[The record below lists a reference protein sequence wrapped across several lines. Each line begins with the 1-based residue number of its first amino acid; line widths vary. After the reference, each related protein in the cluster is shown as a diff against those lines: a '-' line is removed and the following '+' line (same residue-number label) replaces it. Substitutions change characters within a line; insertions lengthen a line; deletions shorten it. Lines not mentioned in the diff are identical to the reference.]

1 MVIFLEILLILTAIS
16 LLISRGNSKEYK
28 LLGITLLW
36 LALNVLTI
44 IIYIAKKGGID
55 PQMIPFLF
63 MNHQIKRY
71 LQYLAI
77 RLSYLGYVMAIG
89 RTMFPIFILKTALKN
104 NRVPRFRKL
113 LVHGHWFWL
122 PIIVTLTIYQPKVFT
137 WLSTGNQVMTMQ
149 ALRLLDIVL
158 VAYVVTALVIVIT
171 EYFAIQLKIYRQRY
185 IFFSLLF
192 FIICLIYLTG
202 FIQNPV
208 QVYQFYTTEF
218 VWQKG
223 LFSLLSILTVRPY
236 IILIAVSFLASFI
249 GILAFSKYTHIYL
262 RKNQYETK
270 MRKKTDEMT
279 PPIMMFIHSIKN
291 QYLANKVLYKR
302 MDKAINQM
310 SDTTDVANIQT
321 YLEALKEENRS
332 TLGRIDELY
341 KSIRSNVVVLKPY
354 AIEDVMDDL
363 KKLYDLKY
371 PKGQLNI
378 NLQESSILLLDKE
391 LFLDAVLNLLINA
404 QEAIDLAGQTDGQIE
419 VHVYNVRAFCV
430 IEIQDNGIGVEMG
443 REQQIFEPFKSNK
456 NSKTNWGMGLYFV
469 KSIMASHNGEIEF
482 YNNKETQG
490 ATFMLSIPLFKWER

>member
-28 LLGITLLW
+28 LLGISLLW

-262 RKNQYETK
+262 RKNQY
-270 MRKKTDEMT
+270 
-279 PPIMMFIHSIKN
+279 
-291 QYLANKVLYKR
+291 LANKVLYKR